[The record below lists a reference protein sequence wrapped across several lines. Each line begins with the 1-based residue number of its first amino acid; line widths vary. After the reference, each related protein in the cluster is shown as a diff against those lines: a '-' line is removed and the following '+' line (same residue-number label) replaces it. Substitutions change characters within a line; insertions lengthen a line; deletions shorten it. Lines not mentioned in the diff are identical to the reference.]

1 MLLYRA
7 STFQTPAAWAP
18 NYQNSIDYLDRLH
31 VAVGA
36 RTSVGP
42 AQMRSV
48 SRVGPA
54 RRRSVNWVSPA
65 LRRSVSCV
73 SPALRRSVSPA
84 LRRSVAVPQAHT
96 VLAPE
101 STACKVCFCAVC
113 FCHRDWYRRQRCV
126 CWMSTTCP
134 FPVHAPHMY
143 GACRSIWG
151 VAWFE

>member
-18 NYQNSIDYLDRLH
+18 NYQNSMEYLDRLH

-54 RRRSVNWVSPA
+54 RRRSVSWVSPA

-73 SPALRRSVSPA
+73 SPALRRSVSCVSPA
-84 LRRSVAVPQAHT
+84 LRRSVSCVSPALRRSVSPWGWWGFFSKQRQILTRQISVHT
-96 VLAPE
+96 GKFLEDFRKHGRGMGRGQGGPSSQPLPA
-101 STACKVCFCAVC
+101 
-113 FCHRDWYRRQRCV
+113 
-126 CWMSTTCP
+126 
-134 FPVHAPHMY
+134 
-143 GACRSIWG
+143 
-151 VAWFE
+151 